1 MHLKWQSMEPTWSVT
16 LYVPEVTSLDQ
27 LNESMQIDMG
37 ICCNATMLNL
47 MISSHVELGVEVNL
61 CRFMNTV

>member
-1 MHLKWQSMEPTWSVT
+1 MEPTWSVA

-37 ICCNATMLNL
+37 ICCNATVLNR
-47 MISSHVELGVEVNL
+47 MIGS
-61 CRFMNTV
+61 